1 MSHSLRLNMRF
12 LFISEWAED
21 LNCREQKKRSV
32 ISKVNLPVDR
42 KSPKRPK
49 GFFLRGNTERETE
62 WWIDVIKTKR
72 RPNINWLQRRRSR
85 KLVYFNPNLRKMNMR
100 WSRGLE
106 QEQSR
111 ILWPHWSSVFH
122 CCLEWPKD
130 WRRRDADDWRARSWV
145 ETEPSVLHAETA
157 SVGVSST
164 SSSSR
169 KLLELF
175 VFFSW
180 FQSTQ
185 AEMIHVV
192 THLLQESDVRN
203 TKCSLTT

>member
-1 MSHSLRLNMRF
+1 MRF

-42 KSPKRPK
+42 KRTRPK

-122 CCLEWPKD
+122 CCLEWPEEE
-130 WRRRDADDWRARSWV
+130 RRWWLKSPILSGNRAECSSRWNCFRRSLINIV
-145 ETEPSVLHAETA
+145 IVQETA
-157 SVGVSST
+157 RAVCVLQLISVNT
-164 SSSSR
+164 SWNDSC
-169 KLLELF
+169 
-175 VFFSW
+175 
-180 FQSTQ
+180 
-185 AEMIHVV
+185 
-192 THLLQESDVRN
+192 SD
-203 TKCSLTT
+203 TPAAGIWC